1 MKASQEALFWMSR
14 EYRRLSDEQRPAVD
28 AEITAWLLSDDA
40 GLRFDALVLIYE
52 HRIVSAL
59 PELRLLATRLEH
71 GRDPGDP
78 FALVK
83 VQRAID
89 RLTDSLTE
97 RP

>member
-1 MKASQEALFWMSR
+1 MKASQEALSWMSR

-28 AEITAWLLSDDA
+28 AEITAWLVSDDA
-40 GLRFDALVLIYE
+40 GLRFDALVLIHE

-59 PELRLLATRLEH
+59 PGLRLVATRLEQE
-71 GRDPGDP
+71 GGPGSSSE
-78 FALVK
+78 LVK